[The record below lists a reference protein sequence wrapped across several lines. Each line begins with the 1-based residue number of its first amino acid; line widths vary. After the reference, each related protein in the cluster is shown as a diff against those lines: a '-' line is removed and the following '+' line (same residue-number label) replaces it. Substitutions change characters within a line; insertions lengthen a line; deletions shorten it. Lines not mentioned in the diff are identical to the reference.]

1 MRLVKFALVGVCALG
16 LIAATSVANAAP
28 VKIRMAWVVP
38 IANWASILL
47 EKKDMMTHLG
57 KSYTLETIHFRGTP
71 PMITAMANNEVEIAS
86 FAYSS
91 FAIAV
96 ANAGLSDLQV
106 IADEF
111 QEGVPGYYTDKYWVR
126 KDSGINKVEDLKG
139 KVVGT
144 NAGGSAVDVAIRAM
158 LHKHGLEP
166 NRDYTFLEGPLPAM
180 PAMLLEKKVD
190 LIPAVLPFAL
200 NPKLKAGG
208 KPLFDQAD
216 ATGKTDMIIN
226 GARKGF
232 IEKNRAAMVDFME
245 DMLRVTHWY
254 LDPKNHA
261 EVAKIASKITKAP
274 PERFGW
280 LFTKSDNYRDPNMM
294 PDLKALQNNVDTVKE
309 LGFIKTRVDISKHSD
324 LSLLK
329 DALARMKK

>member
-1 MRLVKFALVGVCALG
+1 MRLFKFALAGLCALG
-16 LIAATSVANAAP
+16 LIATTSIANAEP

-38 IANWASILL
+38 VANWASILL
-47 EKKDMMTHLG
+47 EKKDLMKHLG

-71 PMITAMANNEVEIAS
+71 PMITAMANNEVEVAS

-96 ANAGLSDLQV
+96 ANAGLTDLQV

-200 NPKLKAGG
+200 NPKLKAGA

-216 ATGKTDMIIN
+216 ATGKTDMIIDA
-226 GARKGF
+226 ARKGF

-245 DMLRVTHWY
+245 DWLTVVHWY

-261 EVAKIASKITKAP
+261 EVAKIASKLTKAP

-280 LFTKSDNYRDPNMM
+280 LFTKDDNYRDPNMM
-294 PDLKALQNNVDTVKE
+294 PDLAALQNNVDTVKE